1 MHIAV
6 LDDSVYIVHFVHIA
20 SLRSLPATI
29 KMKGTTRRKMPRRL
43 CSMPR
48 AEGSGSFLKLISR
61 KYRMYAYFQYIRTLC
76 VWRSIQ
82 MDGLISI

>member
-20 SLRSLPATI
+20 SLRSLLAMI

-48 AEGSGSFLKLISR
+48 TEGSGSFLRLMSR
-61 KYRMYAYFQYIRTLC
+61 KHRMYAYFQYIRTLS
-76 VWRSIQ
+76 VWMSIRTN
-82 MDGLISI
+82 G